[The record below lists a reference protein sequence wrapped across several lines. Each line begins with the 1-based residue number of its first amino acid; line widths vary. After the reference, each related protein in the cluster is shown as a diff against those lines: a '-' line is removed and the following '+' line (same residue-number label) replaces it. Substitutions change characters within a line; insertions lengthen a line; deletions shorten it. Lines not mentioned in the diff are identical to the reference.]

1 MKEREMFN
9 GLTDSEIAIAKL
21 TAESLTRGYD
31 ISLPEE
37 LKEGNDIII
46 RNPRN
51 GIIVI
56 LSIRNDKYFAGGALG
71 DIGLALL
78 KREWQEVF
86 SEWGTPFGWF
96 VYEYTNLPRNH
107 DLAVFE
113 VMWMLERNF
122 LSSVIG

>member
-1 MKEREMFN
+1 MDKAELMQKEIEDKR
-9 GLTDSEIAIAKL
+9 K
-21 TAESLTRGYD
+21 
-31 ISLPEE
+31 LPEE

-56 LSIRNDKYFAGGALG
+56 LCISNDKYFAGGALG